1 MESLRLPAKHNGAML
16 DALHIAGSWPT
27 LRPRVL
33 EQVDRLT
40 RQRLGQ
46 SDITTD
52 VLRPILSTALF
63 SPPLPVF
70 IAGSTLPD
78 GSFLPDTQLPECAE
92 HAANA
97 RTLVEAAIPALP
109 NGYHLEVALDLDR
122 QRLAFVASLVALN
135 QRETASGP
143 PGQDKGRSV
152 STPAP
157 IGQAPANVARWF
169 TALSEVE
176 LPEHD
181 GRLETSQAAVGA
193 FVQLGKAANTRRT
206 YRSAIRGWCAW
217 AARHDLPALPA
228 RSEDVATYLA
238 DLALRGR
245 KPPTIELHRAA
256 LRYLH
261 HIAHLPIPTM
271 HALVS
276 ETVAGIHRSP
286 KKTMPRQ
293 VKGLT
298 WEMVCEVVDTI
309 PTTSLVD
316 ARDRAILLLGYAG
329 ALRRSELASIQLEH
343 VKLDE
348 DCMRLMLPHSKG
360 DKKNEGIEIVIPR
373 GITRHCPVRA
383 WETWLRQSG
392 LKPRDKEAGDPK
404 AADAAKDTT
413 AAFPRIWLR
422 AAAKSD
428 ETPPPPKIGTKS
440 LSDWSVATIIK
451 QRCQAAG
458 IEGDFSGHSLRRGAI
473 TTGAQDGFD
482 LLALKRFS
490 RHRDYR
496 VLEAYIEA
504 NEALTKHPGKT
515 RF

>member
-1 MESLRLPAKHNGAML
+1 MASLRPPAKHYGAML

-78 GSFLPDTQLPECAE
+78 GSFLPDTQLPKFAE

-122 QRLAFVASLVALN
+122 QRLAFVASLVALD
-135 QRETASGP
+135 QGGAASGL
-143 PGQDKGRSV
+143 PGREKDRPV

-169 TALSEVE
+169 TALSEIE

-228 RSEDVATYLA
+228 RSEDIATYLA

-329 ALRRSELASIQLEH
+329 ALRRSELATIQLEH
-343 VKLDE
+343 VTLDE
-348 DCMRLMLPHSKG
+348 DCMRITLPHSKG
-360 DKKNEGIEIVIPR
+360 DKKHQGTTIVIPR
-373 GITRHCPVRA
+373 GITRHCPVQA
-383 WETWLRQSG
+383 WETWLRQSK
-392 LKPRDKEAGDPK
+392 LKPCKKTNDPK
-404 AADAAKDTT
+404 AETANKTT
-413 AAFPRIWLR
+413 AAFPRIWLP
-422 AAAKSD
+422 AAAKNN
-428 ETPPPPKIGTKS
+428 EAPPAPKIGTKS

-482 LLALKRFS
+482 LVSLKRFS